1 MIYTIEEKDGGV
13 NKESTIKKVWETTA
27 EFTLSQVEGD
37 ILRLDKM
44 ATEITA
50 QRDLNSAKMTNIE
63 TNNPFILDIK
73 EADMFTC
80 HMYQEAKAVVVM
92 ANKKL
97 KEIQE
102 ASLGLASEK
111 EEIFKQIP
119 ELAPVEIPLVEV
131 VPEVVPEIL

>member
-1 MIYTIEEKDGGV
+1 MIYTIEEKEGGV

-27 EFTLSQVEGD
+27 EFTFSQVEGD

-44 ATEITA
+44 SIEITA

-80 HMYQEAKAVVVM
+80 HMYQESKAVVVM

-97 KEIQE
+97 KEIDE
-102 ASLGLASEK
+102 AITGLISEK